1 MKIQIRRYRNSDFE
15 ELVRCV
21 EELQDFIVNIDS
33 LKRCLR
39 LPAYGKKYVSLLIK
53 KVHRS
58 SGIILLAEYKQEV
71 IGCVVGIIEKQ
82 TKDNLLECVPTKAGR
97 ILELFVSPNYRSRGI
112 GKLLINKLEHY
123 FNKSKCDV
131 VRVKVFQP
139 NKIAHNFYYKLNY
152 HDRVID
158 MIKQA

>member
-1 MKIQIRRYRNSDFE
+1 MKIQIRRYRNPDFE

-21 EELQDFIVNIDS
+21 EELQDFIVNIDP

-39 LPAYGKKYVSLLIK
+39 LPAYGKKYANLLIK

-97 ILELFVSPNYRSRGI
+97 ILELFI
-112 GKLLINKLEHY
+112 
-123 FNKSKCDV
+123 
-131 VRVKVFQP
+131 
-139 NKIAHNFYYKLNY
+139 
-152 HDRVID
+152 
-158 MIKQA
+158 